1 MIMADRR
8 CPNCGER
15 VPSNSI
21 TCPKCFKKIPNDP
34 EPVRESN
41 GSGSS
46 SRTGKDRSRTVML
59 ILSIVPAFVGL
70 LGLGLIYKYPTRKR
84 GYIALLLGLLVFAGA
99 VAGTMSL
106 VLIPLAVPLW
116 IIYVLLFLGCLFF
129 TMVADF
135 QAQVYR

>member
-1 MIMADRR
+1 
-8 CPNCGER
+8 
-15 VPSNSI
+15 
-21 TCPKCFKKIPNDP
+21 
-34 EPVRESN
+34 
-41 GSGSS
+41 
-46 SRTGKDRSRTVML
+46 ML